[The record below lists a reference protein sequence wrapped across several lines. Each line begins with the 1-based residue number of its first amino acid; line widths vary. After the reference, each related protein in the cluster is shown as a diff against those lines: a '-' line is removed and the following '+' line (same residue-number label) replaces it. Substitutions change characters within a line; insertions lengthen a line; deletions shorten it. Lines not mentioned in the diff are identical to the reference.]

1 MNNMINKVLLLMVGY
16 ALTFSTSVLG
26 ATAQIVEKPA
36 RVISTLVKTAAIVE
50 AVNKDTRELKLINAQ
65 GERFTVVADE
75 AVVNFDQIEPRDRIV
90 TEYLESVAIIVAPA
104 GSEPLIGDA
113 AALEVAPRGDKP
125 GVMGV
130 ETQVVVATIT
140 ALNVADRLATLELEN
155 GEIRTIKVSE
165 DARLDSVDVG
175 DQVRLRLTRAVAV
188 NVVKPEH

>member
-104 GSEPLIGDA
+104 GSEPLIGDV